1 MRAIAID
8 VLLAL
13 AVLACWL
20 GAAGFLRVRTARD
33 RLHSVTFANGVA
45 GVAVVAAAFV
55 ADGASDSALKVL
67 IVAAA
72 ALLIGGT
79 ANLAIAGVTH
89 ERRRSGPAPC
99 IGHPRRPFCGA
110 P

>member
-33 RLHSVTFANGVA
+33 RLHSVTFANVVA
-45 GVAVVAAAFV
+45 GAAVVAAAFV
-55 ADGASDSALKVL
+55 ADGASDHALKVL
-67 IVAAA
+67 IVVAA
-72 ALLIGGT
+72 ALLIG
-79 ANLAIAGVTH
+79 AGVAHATG
-89 ERRRSGPAPC
+89 RALIQRS
-99 IGHPRRPFCGA
+99 RKQ
-110 P
+110 